1 MGALPYAE
9 GESTMKKNL
18 IMGGLL
24 PALVLGT
31 YGVAGAQP
39 TAMDTLTAMEQNPG
53 TESKTQV
60 STEPVTQESLQE
72 MRRQLEEQLRQAQDL
87 QNRLNAQLGS
97 LEKRMKKVEK
107 RSWEPPVEI
116 HGYGRLRWD
125 KQNFDHFSNYKA
137 ADEKTIW
144 LNLFTKYRINDTWSI
159 HSEHEFVNNLSTNHG
174 AYEGDGGYDA
184 LGGKRYSRPVLQL
197 YTEGRIG
204 GLNVKLGRYYLQSP
218 YKFTFDEKIDG
229 WQASYGIPTKWGRKA
244 NFTVNAG
251 KTYSKNMYA
260 DMDYGNNNERW
271 DIPGGSTDARV
282 LSLISEIPVAKNTNI
297 TSHFGRITWQGQGN
311 HWQRKTWSFGF
322 DTKLN
327 RDLKLTAAIA
337 KSDSQTLN
345 KSHVIQLQYKEARP
359 DIPGSF
365 DIYVKKYLQR
375 GHTGMTNWFN
385 DDIACV
391 TDGDF
396 VGDVN
401 ANNPG
406 NNAWD
411 HRYGEFNGLRIGA
424 DFVPVRNT
432 KLLLHYTF
440 GKMGLMD
447 WGGNGRTNGKRDD
460 YSFFRA
466 QWEMYF

>member
-1 MGALPYAE
+1 
-9 GESTMKKNL
+9 MKKNL

-60 STEPVTQESLQE
+60 STEPVTQEFLQE

-125 KQNFDHFSNYKA
+125 KQNFEGLKGENQQ
-137 ADEKTIW
+137 TIW

-159 HSEHEFVNNLSTNHG
+159 HSEHEFEDSLSTNHG
-174 AYEGDGGYDA
+174 AYEADGGFDA
-184 LGGKRYSRPVLQL
+184 PGGKKYSRPVLQL
-197 YTEGRIG
+197 YADGRVG
-204 GLNVKLGRYYLQSP
+204 DVNVKLGRYYLQSP

-229 WQASYGIPTKWGRKA
+229 WQASYGIPTRWGRKA
-244 NFTVNAG
+244 NFTLNSG
-251 KTYSKNMYA
+251 NTYSKVF
-260 DMDYGNNNERW
+260 YGDTENKL
-271 DIPGGSTDARV
+271 DIWAEGGSGNVRV
-282 LSLISEIPVAKNTNI
+282 LSLIGEIPVAKNTNI
-297 TSHFGRITWQGQGN
+297 NTHYGRITRRN
-311 HWQRKTWSFGF
+311 DNLRRKTFSLGF

-327 RDLKLTAAIA
+327 RDLKFWAALA
-337 KSDSQTLN
+337 KSDSNSLN
-345 KSHVIQLQYKEARP
+345 KSHVLQLQYKEARA

-385 DDIACV
+385 DDIV
-391 TDGDF
+391 DPTHGDYKEELKQQ
-396 VGDVN
+396 
-401 ANNPG
+401 NP
-406 NNAWD
+406 
-411 HRYGEFNGLRIGA
+411 
-424 DFVPVRNT
+424 
-432 KLLLHYTF
+432 
-440 GKMGLMD
+440 
-447 WGGNGRTNGKRDD
+447 
-460 YSFFRA
+460 
-466 QWEMYF
+466 

>member
-1 MGALPYAE
+1 
-9 GESTMKKNL
+9 
-18 IMGGLL
+18 MGGLL
-24 PALVLGT
+24 PALVMST
-31 YGVAGAQP
+31 CGVAGAQP
-39 TAMDTLTAMEQNPG
+39 AAMDTLTAMEQNPDAG
-53 TESKTQV
+53 SQMGA

-72 MRRQLEEQLRQAQDL
+72 MRRQLEEQLQQAQEL

-107 RSWEPPVEI
+107 RSWEPPIEI

-125 KQNFDHFSNYKA
+125 KQNFEGLKGANQQTA
-137 ADEKTIW
+137 WI
-144 LNLFTKYRINDTWSI
+144 NLFTKYRINDTWSI
-159 HSEHEFVNNLSTNHG
+159 HSEHEFENNLSKNSG

-184 LGGKRYSRPVLQL
+184 PGGKKYSRPVLQL

-244 NFTVNAG
+244 MFTVNSG
-251 KTYSKNMYA
+251 NTFSKML
-260 DMDYGNNNERW
+260 YGDTEDTVDKWRQ
-271 DIPGGSTDARV
+271 GGSTNFRV

-297 TSHFGRITWQGQGN
+297 TSHFGRMTQRDD
-311 HWQRKTWSFGF
+311 HLQRKTWSFGF

-327 RDLKLTAAIA
+327 RDLKLCAGIA
-337 KSDSQTLN
+337 KSDSKTLN
-345 KSHVIQLQYKEARP
+345 KSHFIQLQYKEARP

-385 DDIACV
+385 DDISDASMS
-391 TDGDF
+391 DYGKDMDRDPANRYSEWD
-396 VGDVN
+396 DVKKEWVDKGKVWN
-401 ANNPG
+401 
-406 NNAWD
+406 
-411 HRYGEFNGLRIGA
+411 HRAGEFNGIRIGA

-440 GKMGLMD
+440 GKLGLFD
-447 WGGNGRTNGKRDD
+447 PGTGYLTGKRDD

>member
-125 KQNFDHFSNYKA
+125 KQNFEGLKGA
-137 ADEKTIW
+137 KQQTIW

-159 HSEHEFVNNLSTNHG
+159 HSEHEFENNLSKNSG
-174 AYEGDGGYDA
+174 AYEGDAGYDA
-184 LGGKRYSRPVLQL
+184 AGGKKYSRPVLQL

-218 YKFTFDEKIDG
+218 YKFTYDEKIDG
-229 WQASYGIPTKWGRKA
+229 WQASYGLPTKWGRKA
-244 NFTVNAG
+244 MFTINSG
-251 KTYSKNMYA
+251 NTFSKNLYG
-260 DMDYGNNNERW
+260 DTENEMDPWNK
-271 DIPGGSTDARV
+271 GGSTNFRV

-297 TSHFGRITWQGQGN
+297 TSHYGRMTRRDD
-311 HWQRKTWSFGF
+311 HLQRKTWSFGF

-327 RDLKLTAAIA
+327 RDLKLWAAIA
-337 KSDSQTLN
+337 KSDSKTLN
-345 KSHVIQLQYKEARP
+345 KSHFLQLQYKEARP

-365 DIYVKKYLQR
+365 DIYIKKYLQR

-385 DDIACV
+385 DDISDASMS
-391 TDGDF
+391 DYEKDI
-396 VGDVN
+396 DKD
-401 ANNPG
+401 NPG
-406 NNAWD
+406 KMWD
-411 HRYGEFNGLRIGA
+411 HRAGEFNGLRIGA

-440 GKMGLMD
+440 GKLGIFDPGTGYL
-447 WGGNGRTNGKRDD
+447 TGKRDD